1 MRFSEIKPQMD
12 TTLRIRVVLHSW
24 LVRIASLSL
33 LAAPVAAADPVNLLR
48 NADFATGTS
57 NWVKAR
63 EFGTTDPV
71 VAGVVRI
78 YSPVAGFLGPVLSQ
92 GVNVTGIAGQT
103 LTAAVDLAKSYGP
116 PTGNSV
122 SLTVEFTRAGGSHE
136 TVAIVQPNHT
146 GFAPLG
152 AYSTFTGNFTF
163 PADAVKLVK
172 ASLCIVGPGS
182 FGADNIVLTGPSLTP
197 GPVPAIASLSSTKI
211 AYHAPI
217 TLTGT
222 DFGPTQGTVT
232 VGGSADGIVVDSWSD
247 TDVVFHL
254 LTPNQGGV
262 LRLVANDVMANQNL
276 SLSVTSPFF
285 SVSMPTTPVLALPGQ
300 LVKLNALLT
309 FHNYFTTVAGIQLA
323 IPGSGTIA
331 TFSPQPVRYQG
342 GTRLTLDTTRLVPGV
357 HTFTVQSSADT
368 TVGNSVPL
376 TIDIRIATQLK
387 FSAMDPLTLDLVPVT
402 GTLELAS
409 YDAISTAYSLL
420 DGSGADIT
428 AVAPPLWTSSDPAI
442 LQVRQTCDFANG
454 PSLLPQANGTCTLTA
469 TTVNGFATTIPIRVL
484 LPAAEGIIDSIG
496 FTASVT
502 DNSGT
507 GALNH
512 FQATTNGGTTIASLN
527 NNGFAAVDAAYHF
540 GPTGIMDFRVPL
552 GQAPGS
558 YEFTAQNTAGISR
571 SALLTVVNAPG
582 TGLVSGT
589 VARALAFHA
598 ITAGK
603 LEFYDDDTGE
613 LSFTRMIT
621 GYGDFLLGG
630 IAPGSYRLRF
640 VPDTTFVPVPLD
652 SPWYPNAPSSEL
664 SQPITVTAGNTTLDL
679 NFFVFKA
686 STPPPVVIAPQIFGF
701 SRTGTSV
708 SLSFDTEAGLNYT
721 TEYSASMATDTWIQ
735 FDDFVGNG
743 SSHTVTDSNATAA
756 KRFYRVVVAAP

>member
-1 MRFSEIKPQMD
+1 M
-12 TTLRIRVVLHSW
+12 LRPW
-24 LVRIASLSL
+24 LAQIASLSL
-33 LAAPVAAADPVNLLR
+33 LAAPAVIADPVNLLR
-48 NADFATGTS
+48 NPDFATGTS

-63 EFGTTDPV
+63 EFDTTDPV
-71 VAGVVRI
+71 VAGVARI

-122 SLTVEFTRAGGSHE
+122 SLTVEYTRGGGSHE
-136 TVAIVQPNHT
+136 TVSIVQPNHS

-163 PADAVKLVK
+163 PADAVKLVN

-182 FGADNIVLTGPSLTP
+182 FGADNLVLAGPSLAP
-197 GPVPAIASLSSTKI
+197 GPVPAIASLSSTNV
-211 AYHAPI
+211 AYNAPI

-222 DFGPTQGTVT
+222 DLGATQGTIT
-232 VGGSADGIVVDSWSD
+232 VGGSAIGILVDSWSD
-247 TDVVFHL
+247 TRVVFRL
-254 LTPNQGGV
+254 VTPNQGGV

-285 SVSMPTTPVLALPGQ
+285 TMSMPTTPVLALPGQ

-309 FHNYFTTVAGIQLA
+309 FHNYFTAPAGIQLA
-323 IPGSGTIA
+323 IPGSGTAA

-342 GTRLTLDTTRLVPGV
+342 GTRLTFDTTGMAPGV
-357 HTFTVQSSADT
+357 HAFTVQSSAGAT
-368 TVGNSVPL
+368 AGNFLPL
-376 TIDIRIATQLK
+376 TIDIRIPTQLK

-409 YDAISTAYSLL
+409 YDAISTAYALL

-442 LQVRQTCDFANG
+442 LQVRQICDFANG
-454 PSLLPQANGTCTLTA
+454 PSLLPQANGTCSLTA
-469 TTVNGFATTIPIRVL
+469 TTVNGFTTIIPVRVSL
-484 LPAAEGIIDSIG
+484 TAAEGIIDSIG
-496 FTASVT
+496 FTANVT

-512 FQATTNGGTTIASLN
+512 FQATTNGGATIASLN
-527 NNGFAAVDAAYHF
+527 NNGFSAVDAAYHF

-558 YEFTAQNTAGISR
+558 YEFTAQNSAGVSR
-571 SALLTVVNAPG
+571 SALLTIVNAPG
-582 TGLVSGT
+582 TGLVRGT
-589 VARALAFHA
+589 VARALVFQAN
-598 ITAGK
+598 TAGE
-603 LEFYDDDTGE
+603 LEFHNADTGE
-613 LSFTRMIT
+613 LSFTRTIAS
-621 GYGDFLLGG
+621 YGDFLLGG
-630 IAPGSYRLRF
+630 IAPGRYRLHF
-640 VPDTTFVPVPLD
+640 VPNTSFVPVPLD

-664 SQPITVTAGNTTLDL
+664 SQPVTVTAGNTAPDL

-686 STPPPVVIAPQIFGF
+686 STPPPVVVPPRIFGF

-721 TEYSASMATDTWIQ
+721 TEYSATMASDTWIQ

-743 SSHTVTDSNATAA
+743 STHTVTDSNATAG
-756 KRFYRVVVAAP
+756 KRFYRVVAAAP